1 MAAMRD
7 GAQTTRRDPRFALVP
22 PFGLSVLED
31 SSPPA
36 RAYLV
41 NVSRSGAAILADAVL
56 GEPGVV
62 LALDLPD
69 HAANDHAPVPCEV
82 RWVVTEQGV
91 LPRRWLHGVL
101 FGPIDSRARLLIE
114 RLISDAS
121 RRAAG

>member
-1 MAAMRD
+1 MRD
-7 GAQTTRRDPRFALVP
+7 GTQTTRRDPRFTLVP

-36 RAYLV
+36 RAHLV
-41 NVSRSGAAILADAVL
+41 NVSRSGAAIVAGAVL
-56 GEPGVV
+56 GEPGIV

-82 RWVVTEQGV
+82 RWVLAEHGV

-101 FGPIDSRARLLIE
+101 FGPIDGRARLLIE

-121 RRAAG
+121 SRAAG